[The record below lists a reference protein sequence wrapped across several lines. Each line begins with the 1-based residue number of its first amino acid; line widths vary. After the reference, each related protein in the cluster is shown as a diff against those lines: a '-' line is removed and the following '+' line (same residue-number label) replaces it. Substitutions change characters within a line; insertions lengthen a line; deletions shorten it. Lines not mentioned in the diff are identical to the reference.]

1 MRFSTLVKHPADWM
15 TGKSK
20 DNSVVITSRI
30 RLARNIRNYPFPGWA
45 MKAERCEIL
54 DEILPE
60 IAKLTSM
67 KKGFSQEL
75 SKLDS
80 LQKQVL
86 VERHLIS
93 REQAARSQG
102 CATVVNRKQSLSLMV
117 NEEDHLRMQSICAGL
132 HLHQAYD
139 LLDSIDCELEAKLSY
154 AYDGKLGYITAC
166 PTNLG
171 TGMRASVMLHLPA
184 LVLTDQ
190 ITQVLQAV
198 SKIGLAVRGLF
209 GEGTESLGDLFQIS
223 NQSTLGES
231 ESTILDR
238 LERVIRQV
246 ANHERNARLKMME
259 EELDELSDKVGRAY
273 GMLKFAHMFDSK
285 EAFTHISLLRLG
297 ADMGYF
303 PEGTMQ
309 LCDALMM
316 EIQPAHLQLYAGK
329 ELEPEKR
336 DLIRA
341 EIIRDRL
348 QNLKPPAISNIEN
361 IISTSDSGDELP
373 IDTKIEP
380 PID

>member
-30 RLARNIRNYPFPGWA
+30 RLARNLRDVPFPGWA
-45 MKAERCEIL
+45 MKAERKDIL
-54 DEILPE
+54 ETILPE
-60 IAKLTSM
+60 VTELGAM

-75 SKLDS
+75 STLDS

-93 REQAARSQG
+93 REQAARGEG
-102 CATVVNRKQSLSLMV
+102 CAVVVNRKQSLSLMV
-117 NEEDHLRMQSICAGL
+117 NEEDHLRMQSICAGM
-132 HLHQAYD
+132 HLREAYD
-139 LLDSIDCELEAKLSY
+139 LLDTIDRELETKLSY
-154 AYDGKLGYITAC
+154 AYDGNLGYLTAC

-171 TGMRASVMLHLPA
+171 TGMRASAMLHLPA

-190 ITQVLQAV
+190 IGQVLQAV
-198 SKIGLAVRGLF
+198 GKIGLAVRGLF

-231 ESTILDR
+231 EEVIIDR
-238 LERVIRQV
+238 LERVINQV
-246 ANHERNARLKMME
+246 ATHERNARLKMQE
-259 EELDELSDKVGRAY
+259 EDYDQLADKIGRAY
-273 GMLKFAHMFDSK
+273 GLLKHAHLFDSK

-297 ADMGYF
+297 SDLGCF

-309 LCDALMM
+309 LCDELMM

-341 EIIRDRL
+341 EIIRDQL
-348 QNLKPPAISNIEN
+348 QNLDPPATSNIEN
-361 IISTSDSGDELP
+361 EVNSTDVGDELP
-373 IDTKIEP
+373 IEP